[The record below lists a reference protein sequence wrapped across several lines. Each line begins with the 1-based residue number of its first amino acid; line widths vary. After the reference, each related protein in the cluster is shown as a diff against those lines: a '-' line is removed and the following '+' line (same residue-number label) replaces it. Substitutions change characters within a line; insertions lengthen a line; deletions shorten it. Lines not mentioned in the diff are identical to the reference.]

1 MRTETERQIDDERHD
16 VESAGRKAETLE
28 AEANPGGVPLCS
40 CEGHYVEGRCDLCKE
55 RFCGPCLRP
64 AVDPVRHIYE
74 DRVCPGCRDHI
85 EKINV
90 ALTFRG
96 YRDKIASLLQQIGER
111 ANLLSIEREPE
122 KLGAGLGFIAATVM
136 NVQMLYDLM
145 PKPAEQ
151 KGEVTP

>member
-1 MRTETERQIDDERHD
+1 MATLHWSCSACRRLNQRRGVYPHETHRDLRCPGCHRLHRIEIDWRI
-16 VESAGRKAETLE
+16 V
-28 AEANPGGVPLCS
+28 
-40 CEGHYVEGRCDLCKE
+40 
-55 RFCGPCLRP
+55 
-64 AVDPVRHIYE
+64 YE